1 MTTVWFC
8 ITPLKTCQP
17 ELYIYLQH
25 WWGRAARKRS
35 ICRPRNCDVLDLNTY
50 IRWGVSS
57 SIFSPLRRWFPGWGP
72 SSKQP
77 LFQPPNFSTAIV
89 ERKREWPAIKKQEK
103 KLEILEGYL
112 SQIWLSE
119 NGFYLNFF
127 FDRKSIDF
135 FRHFWGCQWSSPK
148 LLNLTLVS

>member
-1 MTTVWFC
+1 MDFW
-8 ITPLKTCQP
+8 PK
-17 ELYIYLQH
+17 YIYLQH

-89 ERKREWPAIKKQEK
+89 ERKREWPEKNHKKKVRNIKILGWSHPLFWCLIRLSPLKKQLFFHQTVVKTTVVFWIFHAWHKSFTPPEHT
-103 KLEILEGYL
+103 Y
-112 SQIWLSE
+112 IWVRL
-119 NGFYLNFF
+119 
-127 FDRKSIDF
+127 D
-135 FRHFWGCQWSSPK
+135 
-148 LLNLTLVS
+148 